1 LLNLLG
7 VGHAYPEAKLSNG
20 ELEILS
26 GVEGSSYGVESGV
39 ASRRTTLAW
48 EYLKTTRNSD
58 VTQAVHVASES
69 PTDLAE
75 RAATLAVERAGISFD
90 EIGLIL
96 GASATP
102 LQTTPS
108 EAQRLGARLDLKIP
122 AYDLYGGGGDIA
134 LQLATLGAWKPA
146 KVPKY
151 VLCFS
156 SNTPTQRVDYSKGIE
171 GYLFGDGAAAVVV
184 SVAQPG
190 RFEVA
195 LSDVTV
201 HPHRSSLMKIHLY
214 AHVEIKYRELAPWAD
229 KAMEGEVNA
238 LLERDDFR
246 ANRASW
252 IAPQLGS
259 MLSGMTDAIKS
270 SGGVVLDSL
279 DSPGYCMGGSEFAVL
294 SEHWAKELSEDV
306 ALMIFG
312 AGICCGRVCLRQL
325 RHAK

>member
-7 VGHAYPEAKLSNG
+7 VGHAYPEAKLSNS

-26 GVEGSSYGVESGV
+26 GVEGSNFSVESGTL
-39 ASRRTTLAW
+39 SRRTTLAW

-58 VTQAVHVASES
+58 VSQAVHVASET

-134 LQLATLGAWKPA
+134 LQLATLRSWKPT

-156 SNTPTQRVDYSKGIE
+156 SNTPSQRVDYSKGIE

-184 SVAQPG
+184 SVTQSG
-190 RFEVA
+190 RFEVV
-195 LSDVTV
+195 SSNITV
-201 HPHRSSLMKIHLY
+201 YPQYSSLMKIHLY
-214 AHVEIKYRELAPWAD
+214 AHVDIKYSELASWAD
-229 KAMEGEVNA
+229 QAMTGEVTA
-238 LLERDDFR
+238 LLGQEDLSADR
-246 ANRASW
+246 SCW

-259 MLSGMTDAIKS
+259 MLSGMRAAIKG
-270 SGGVVLDSL
+270 SGGVILDSL
-279 DSPGYCMGGSEFAVL
+279 ESPGYCMGGSEFAVL
-294 SEHWAKELSEDV
+294 SEHWDKELSEEV

-312 AGICCGRVCLRQL
+312 AGICCGRVYLRQV
-325 RHAK
+325 RQA